1 VQLEPAAPR
10 EHRSKR
16 EPTIPGS
23 RHLHFGACA
32 DAELRDDGHLV
43 PAGEVLQTE
52 VNANEEERP
61 DDSKQIENPSRECG
75 SATARRAGRCRVWK
89 CKQLGVASDHEGRT
103 GCHDWR
109 RE

>member
-1 VQLEPAAPR
+1 LIVGARDAAGDRRKP
-10 EHRSKR
+10 

-43 PAGEVLQTE
+43 PAGEDLQT
-52 VNANEEERP
+52 
-61 DDSKQIENPSRECG
+61 DSMQTKRSDQNDSEQIENPSRERG

-89 CKQLGVASDHEGRT
+89 CKQFGIASDDEGRT
-103 GCHDWR
+103 GCDDRR